1 MARFFYR
8 FRPVQVVFSPGAVDR
23 LGEIARGTGLRRALL
38 VTTSGRGA
46 AAALA
51 ERALGEVLVGRFDR
65 AAPHVPAALV
75 TDALAEAERLQ
86 ADGTVA
92 LGGGSAIGL
101 AKAIALRAG
110 LPVVAV
116 PTTYSGSEMTS
127 VWGITTAER
136 KETGRDERVAP
147 GAVVYDAAL
156 TVTMPAP
163 FSAASGLNAMAHCVE
178 SLYASDRQPMS
189 ALFAR
194 EGIGVLA
201 AALPDVVA
209 DPADVRA
216 RERAL
221 YGAHLAG
228 RALDMTAMGLHHRLC
243 HVLGGTFGLPHALTH
258 AILLPHVAAWNA
270 PAAQRA
276 MSEVAEAL
284 GAETAWAGLYR
295 LRQALGITATLRD
308 LGLAPTD
315 LDRAAEVAVAGSY
328 ANPREVTR
336 AGVRE
341 ILERAYAG
349 LAPEGLDP

>member
-1 MARFFYR
+1 MFGTGTLARLAD
-8 FRPVQVVFSPGAVDR
+8 VVADAGLHRALVVTTPGRRITIDAVLRILGDAAVDVFD
-23 LGEIARGTGLRRALL
+23 RA
-38 VTTSGRGA
+38 VQHVPETVV

-51 ERALGEVLVGRFDR
+51 
-65 AAPHVPAALV
+65 
-75 TDALAEAERLQ
+75 LAERVR

-92 LGGGSAIGL
+92 IGGGSAIGL
-101 AKAIALRAG
+101 AKALALRAR

-127 VWGITTAER
+127 VWGITAEER

-147 GAVVYDAAL
+147 RAVVYDAAL
-156 TVTMPAP
+156 TVAMPAGL
-163 FSAASGLNAMAHCVE
+163 SAASGLNAVAHGVE

-194 EGIGVLA
+194 EGIAVLA
-201 AALPDVVA
+201 AALPDVVRE
-209 DPADVRA
+209 PADVRA
-216 RERAL
+216 RERAF

-284 GAETAWAGLYR
+284 GAETAWTGLSA
-295 LRQALGITATLRD
+295 LQATLGITETLRD
-308 LGLAPTD
+308 LGLGPAD
-315 LDRAAEVAVAGSY
+315 FDRAAELSVAGVY

-336 AGVRE
+336 EGVRE

-349 LAPEGLDP
+349 VVPGD